1 MNNRERLMAIISE
14 NKLERRDVAELLKV
28 KQNEVEHWLLS
39 SESRNHTEMPDMAIE
54 LLELKT
60 AMAESESGEPS

>member
-14 NKLERRDVAELLKV
+14 GKLERRDVAELLKV
-28 KQNEVEHWLLS
+28 KQDEVEHWLLS

-54 LLELKT
+54 LLELKI
-60 AMAESESGEPS
+60 AMAKSNSGEQS

>member
-14 NKLERRDVAELLKV
+14 RKLERRDVADLLMV
-28 KQNEVEHWLLS
+28 KLDEVEHWLLS
-39 SESRNHTEMPDMAIE
+39 SESRNHAEMPDMAIE

-60 AMAESESGEPS
+60 AMAKSDSGEPS

>member
-14 NKLERRDVAELLKV
+14 RKLERRDVADLLKV

-39 SESRNHTEMPDMAIE
+39 SESRNHAEMPDMAIE
-54 LLELKT
+54 LLELKI
-60 AMAESESGEPS
+60 AMAKSDSAEQS

>member
-14 NKLERRDVAELLKV
+14 GKLERRDVAELLKV

-39 SESRNHTEMPDMAIE
+39 SESRNHAEMPDMAIE
-54 LLELKT
+54 LLELKI
-60 AMAESESGEPS
+60 AMAKSDSGEPT